1 MTWWKAKSNQ
11 TVGVGACS
19 DVGRVRAANED
30 AYGCFQEPPADE
42 AAERLFVV
50 ADGMGG
56 HERGEEA
63 SRLAVEVLRQTFF
76 AARAWSV
83 GERLRRAFE
92 VANARV
98 FEQAHE
104 GPAFRTMGTTCTAL
118 ALVNGHVHMAHVGDS
133 RAYRVDRHGIEQL
146 TRDHTLVDEL
156 RRKGVLTAEEARRHP
171 RRHALTRALGIR
183 ATLEVDVL
191 EATTVKPPQTFVL
204 CSDGLAPVLDEEI
217 REVVDALPPQ
227 QAAERLVAMANE
239 RGGPDN
245 VTVLVVAVQ

>member
-1 MTWWKAKSNQ
+1 MRPCNSPRRPCWKR
-11 TVGVGACS
+11 CR
-19 DVGRVRAANED
+19 GRDLEHDRQPSH
-30 AYGCFQEPPADE
+30 G
-42 AAERLFVV
+42 
-50 ADGMGG
+50 
-56 HERGEEA
+56 GEEA